1 MFSCMAMLSRPLA
14 MMEMMPLSS
23 SSCCVLILFSLII
36 ESRSFKNALVL
47 PFPFLQ
53 AMTDVRVSK
62 TISPLNNFISSG
74 YKKGVRPFRALLNPW
89 LPPSDL
95 THSKLG
101 TVHAISVNLPTACS
115 RALNFLAVFWV
126 EEQELIVHIQ
136 KYRTETPWF

>member
-1 MFSCMAMLSRPLA
+1 
-14 MMEMMPLSS
+14 
-23 SSCCVLILFSLII
+23 
-36 ESRSFKNALVL
+36 
-47 PFPFLQ
+47 
-53 AMTDVRVSK
+53 MTEVRVNK

-74 YKKGVRPFRALLNPW
+74 YKNGVRPFRALLNPW